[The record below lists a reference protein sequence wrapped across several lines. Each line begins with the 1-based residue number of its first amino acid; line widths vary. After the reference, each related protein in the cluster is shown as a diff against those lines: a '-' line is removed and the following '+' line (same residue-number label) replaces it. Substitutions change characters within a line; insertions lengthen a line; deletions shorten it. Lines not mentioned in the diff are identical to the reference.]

1 MYKIALQGR
10 RVGLFMNLLPD
21 RYHTKANTELD
32 EKEETTHSFS
42 IKWRYTEYCTRKTVY
57 EKMFFPVILSSERSH
72 LTNLHSLC
80 E

>member
-1 MYKIALQGR
+1 M
-10 RVGLFMNLLPD
+10 GLSMNLTPD
-21 RYHTKANTELD
+21 RYHTKANRELD

-42 IKWRYTEYCTRKTVY
+42 ISWRLYIEYCRRKTITVY
-57 EKMFFPVILSSERSH
+57 EKVFFFQSSYLLKEVKSIH